1 MRLTSDISM
10 TLANVD
16 VVQKRND
23 AAVYR
28 WENLVPNS
36 PKPIIPPK
44 STAKVEYSIAQKTL
58 RSFRSTRTISPS
70 GMYC

>member
-1 MRLTSDISM
+1 MRLTSDMSK

-28 WENLVPNS
+28 WENLMPNS

-44 STAKVEYSIAQKTL
+44 STAKVKHMILKTAEQNL
-58 RSFRSTRTISPS
+58 R
-70 GMYC
+70 